1 MILKVE
7 FERGI
12 ASERGSNGQKEFE
25 LALYPACGRILFGDT
40 T

>member
-12 ASERGSNGQKEFE
+12 AGKRRNNGQKEFE
-25 LALYPACGRILFGDT
+25 LAFSPAFVTILFGDT